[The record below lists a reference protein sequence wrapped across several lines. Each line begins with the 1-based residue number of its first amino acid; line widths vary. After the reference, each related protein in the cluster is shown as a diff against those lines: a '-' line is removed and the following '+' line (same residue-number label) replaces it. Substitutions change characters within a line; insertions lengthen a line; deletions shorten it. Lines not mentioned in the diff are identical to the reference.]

1 VAPRWLLQLGFS
13 YDSSPVSGSNTLP
26 DLPIGRVYKFATGFK
41 YDLNENIVLGLTYMY
56 ADLGSAPVDF
66 TAIGGRLKGD
76 YKRNYYHMVGF
87 SLNWKT
93 GGSS

>member
-1 VAPRWLLQLGFS
+1 MARQAVGMGVTIRG
-13 YDSSPVSGSNTLP
+13 DG
-26 DLPIGRVYKFATGFK
+26 ATTVQPGEQ
-41 YDLNENIVLGLTYMY
+41 DLNENIVLGLTYMY

-66 TAIGGRLKGD
+66 TAIGRRLKGD
-76 YKRNYYHMVGF
+76 YKRNYFHMVGF

>member
-1 VAPRWLLQLGFS
+1 MARQAVGMGVTIRGN
-13 YDSSPVSGSNTLP
+13 G
-26 DLPIGRVYKFATGFK
+26 ATTAQPGEQ
-41 YDLNENIVLGLTYMY
+41 DLNENIVLGLTYMY

-76 YKRNYYHMVGF
+76 YKRNYFHMVGF